1 MEYKFFEKLPQEAI
15 DIRTIV
21 FVNEQGFLQEFD
33 DIDDRAIH
41 LIFYQDNKPIA
52 TARLFKDLDNDDTYI
67 IGRLAVLKE
76 YRGCHFGE
84 KLLEILHEKVKSL
97 GGKKTALSAQ
107 CKAQAFY
114 EKMGYVATGE
124 IYLDENCPHI
134 HMENVLG

>member
-15 DIRTIV
+15 KIRTIV
-21 FVNEQGFLQEFD
+21 FMNEQGFLQEFD

-41 LIFYQDNKPIA
+41 LIFYQDNKPMA

-84 KLLEILHEKVKSL
+84 KLLEILYEKVKSL

-107 CKAQAFY
+107 GFY
-114 EKMGYVATGE
+114 EKMGYVASGE
-124 IYLDENCPHI
+124 VYLDEHCPHI
-134 HMENVLG
+134 HMENVL

>member
-33 DIDDRAIH
+33 DIDNRAIH

-97 GGKKTALSAQ
+97 GG
-107 CKAQAFY
+107 
-114 EKMGYVATGE
+114 G
-124 IYLDENCPHI
+124 
-134 HMENVLG
+134 

>member
-33 DIDDRAIH
+33 DIDNRAIH

-97 GGKKTALSAQ
+97 GGGVKKRLYQ
-107 CKAQAFY
+107 
-114 EKMGYVATGE
+114 
-124 IYLDENCPHI
+124 H
-134 HMENVLG
+134 NVELKLFMKKWGMWLLVMFI